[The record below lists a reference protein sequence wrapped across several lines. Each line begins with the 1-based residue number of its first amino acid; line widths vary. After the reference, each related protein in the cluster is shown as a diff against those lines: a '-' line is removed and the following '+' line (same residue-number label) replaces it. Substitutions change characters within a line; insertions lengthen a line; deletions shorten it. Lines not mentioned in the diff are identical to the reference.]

1 MISEACGGGFAI
13 TGIANA
19 TLTLFPLV
27 ELKIVWSGLLSSMRR
42 LPFKMNQIFVQF
54 KFVFTTFF
62 SGQKHVHMI
71 FTFQIK
77 MLNYIIKHTDF
88 SVSFLDKNIHLH
100 FNKELERKQIP
111 AQSDFW
117 YQFPTVI
124 YLRIKPETKFKIFEY
139 LQVILTST
147 V

>member
-1 MISEACGGGFAI
+1 M
-13 TGIANA
+13 
-19 TLTLFPLV
+19 
-27 ELKIVWSGLLSSMRR
+27 
-42 LPFKMNQIFVQF
+42 
-54 KFVFTTFF
+54 
-62 SGQKHVHMI
+62 
-71 FTFQIK
+71 
-77 MLNYIIKHTDF
+77 DF

-100 FNKELERKQIP
+100 FNKEYERKQIP